1 MTTNITGYIKDE
13 NLVGEMEPGGSGT
26 TVITNYDDTEIRKLI
41 SKKVDKVDGKGLS
54 TNDFTDEYKN
64 KLDNFSGN
72 VDGGSGAET
81 DPTVPQHVKN
91 ITEKDIQS
99 WNNKSDFNGS
109 YNSLKD
115 VPSEFT
121 PKAHRHDVSEVDNL
135 NIPTKISELTNDSG
149 FVDSQYVIDLI
160 NSAITTAIGG
170 AY

>member
-99 WNNKSDFNGS
+99 WNNKSDFDGS
-109 YNSLKD
+109 YENLKD
-115 VPSEFT
+115 KP
-121 PKAHRHDVSEVDNL
+121 A
-135 NIPTKISELTNDSG
+135 IPLKTSQLTNDSG